1 MMYASS
7 TASLHM
13 SLIGGEVDVS
23 LRGLNTGT
31 TTGGFKTTEA
41 PKYKSVGVSQAVSAQ
56 RSYSASRNIGRMLV
70 MIEARS
76 CTPTTRKYP
85 RTISSARVKRSKKV
99 GGSGSDDGDENGWL
113 YVLLF
118 LISGNGNDGN
128 GGSDGND
135 SNYGGSGDGA
145 QDDYWMRDLLVLWFM
160 FCAWSAWNVLQMA
173 LLPLSGLG
181 AKNDGANTNRVTGGL
196 ACCVSKS
203 VLIE

>member
-1 MMYASS
+1 
-7 TASLHM
+7 M

-23 LRGLNTGT
+23 LNSTNFMKGLSSNLGIIGT

-41 PKYKSVGVSQAVSAQ
+41 PKY
-56 RSYSASRNIGRMLV
+56 RSGQMVLAKKKYNVSRNNNGRMLV

-85 RTISSARVKRSKKV
+85 GTISSARVKRSKKV
-99 GGSGSDDGDENGWL
+99 GGGGSDDGDENGWL

-118 LISGNGNDGN
+118 SVSGNGGNYGN
-128 GGSDGND
+128 GGNDD

-145 QDDYWMRDLLVLWFM
+145 QDDYWMRDLLVLWFI

-181 AKNDGANTNRVTGGL
+181 ARNDDTNTNRVTGGGL
-196 ACCVSKS
+196 ACCVSHS
-203 VLIE
+203 VSIE